1 MHVQDIGLVYLRNHS
16 IFFTDRKSGDILK
29 VLLGHDQ
36 QQTWQKDIERD
47 LSMSDELQILIVDIR
62 YIANHVMF
70 FSVPPSAPVIT
81 VLSGD
86 LTNGVQEGDELV
98 LRCKAKVGSQ
108 GKGRLH
114 WRVYRG
120 NGPDIMSTDQRV
132 NTSTS
137 KIVLLTLYSTTLL

>member
-1 MHVQDIGLVYLRNHS
+1 
-16 IFFTDRKSGDILK
+16 
-29 VLLGHDQ
+29 
-36 QQTWQKDIERD
+36 
-47 LSMSDELQILIVDIR
+47 
-62 YIANHVMF
+62 MF
-70 FSVPPSAPVIT
+70 SSVPPSAPVITVLSGDLSVPPSAPVITVLSGDLSVPPSAPVVT

-98 LRCKAKVGSQ
+98 RRCKAKVGRQ

-120 NGPDIMSTDQRV
+120 DGPDIMSTDQRV

-137 KIVLLTLYSTTLL
+137 KIVLLTLYSTVMVYRC